1 MAAAVAVDAPST
13 TPRSVAT
20 TTTIASKR
28 HHHRSDSKAI
38 IINGINQP
46 PTRLLLLA
54 NTIDDRR
61 AIDDAAV
68 GCDYNYNR
76 LQTVSSPLL
85 FKSNHN
91 RWNRPTTNTAA
102 AARQHNRRRRVCFID
117 EVSSSSGSPTPRN
130 LVTHTHF
137 RPSTTLEEKLAL
149 YYNSSD
155 YSFFALED
163 QYSKLETMIYREPQP
178 KPKCLCL
185 SWVDCMVYDGDYGH
199 GLHLYGDDDNN
210 NSDTVVEGSDS
221 PLRKVRRF
229 HELQS

>member
-1 MAAAVAVDAPST
+1 MARMIGRAPNSNDLN
-13 TPRSVAT
+13 
-20 TTTIASKR
+20 ASSR
-28 HHHRSDSKAI
+28 GSHGSSSSC
-38 IINGINQP
+38 
-46 PTRLLLLA
+46 
-54 NTIDDRR
+54 RR
-61 AIDDAAV
+61 AIDDDVAV
-68 GCDYNYNR
+68 GCDYNCNR
-76 LQTVSSPLL
+76 LQTAASPLR
-85 FKSNHN
+85 FQSNHHQ
-91 RWNRPTTNTAA
+91 WNRPTTNTAA

-163 QYSKLETMIYREPQP
+163 QYSKLETMIYREEPP
-178 KPKCLCL
+178 KPPKCLCL